1 MKKDDFENWDP
12 DYDIPDDP
20 RLEEEKDMFSP
31 YDQMEADIVSKETMR
46 DHITNLRNQAI
57 QLREK
62 QESYW
67 EKQDNY
73 NLEELPIFIHRHK
86 EDILGIMKDAIWLV
100 KAKKSDWEDNFK
112 LYYDT
117 LLGFIERSRYVIS
130 SYDKA
135 IRKLRKG
142 I

>member
-1 MKKDDFENWDP
+1 MKKDDFENWDS

-20 RLEEEKDMFSP
+20 RLEGDKDMFSP
-31 YDQMEADIVSKETMR
+31 FDQMEADIVSKETMR
-46 DHITNLRNQAI
+46 DYITNLRDQAI

-73 NLEELPIFIHRHK
+73 NLEELPIFIHRYK
-86 EDILGIMKDAIWLV
+86 EDILGIMKDVTWLV

-135 IRKLRKG
+135 IRKLRKE